1 MCLLDPFPKKSCTDV
16 SCHAT
21 VQTCCSLSEETYEN
35 VAQTARRV
43 LEDQFAGTGEAH
55 EVEMPVIRSGDVEL
69 GPEHCRLA
77 YAWMNLHDFG
87 HEFA

>member
-1 MCLLDPFPKKSCTDV
+1 M
-16 SCHAT
+16 

-43 LEDQFAGTGEAH
+43 LQDQSAGTDEAH

-69 GPEHCRLA
+69 GSEYCRLS
-77 YAWMNLHDFG
+77 HV
-87 HEFA
+87 

>member
-1 MCLLDPFPKKSCTDV
+1 M
-16 SCHAT
+16 
-21 VQTCCSLSEETYEN
+21 
-35 VAQTARRV
+35 AQTARRV

-55 EVEMPVIRSGDVEL
+55 EVEMPAIRPGDVEL
-69 GPEHCRLA
+69 GPEYCRLA